1 MKLKNF
7 LLLFRLKFLRLNFEG
22 SKNFWTQVYAS
33 GGNSGEGSYGEL
45 ANFKAE
51 ILNSFVSTH
60 EISSVMEFGC
70 GDGNQLSLMNY
81 PVYIGLDVAPG
92 AIKRCIEKFNLDTT
106 KSFLLIE
113 PKYFQPGASF
123 SADLTLSLDVIFH
136 LSEIETYE
144 THLRQLFAS
153 SNKWVIIYG
162 YNSDAFFPEPYSVPR
177 KFTNWIEK
185 NLSEWTLESTVK
197 NRFPIGSGPEASWSD
212 FYIFRRIS
220 DNLI

>member
-123 SADLTLSLDVIFH
+123 SADLTLSLDVTFH
-136 LSEIETYE
+136 LT
-144 THLRQLFAS
+144 
-153 SNKWVIIYG
+153 
-162 YNSDAFFPEPYSVPR
+162 
-177 KFTNWIEK
+177 
-185 NLSEWTLESTVK
+185 
-197 NRFPIGSGPEASWSD
+197 
-212 FYIFRRIS
+212 
-220 DNLI
+220 